1 MATHQLDESVATAT
15 ERLYSKEQAAKILG
29 IGVTKLY
36 KLMGTGELRSVKLG
50 RHRRIPA
57 SAINELI
64 EGLG

>member
-1 MATHQLDESVATAT
+1 MAVHHLDDSVATAT

-57 SAINELI
+57 SAINDLI
-64 EGLG
+64 EALG